1 MTGGLLGLMALFV
14 AANVVSIA
22 PFLGFLRGLLAVAG
36 IVVTIAALQI
46 GFGAVILTRGGRRRD
61 YARYSTD
68 EAWEAAMKVE
78 VDEAVEDV
86 ESTKPED
93 KERGDA

>member
-1 MTGGLLGLMALFV
+1 M
-14 AANVVSIA
+14 A

-36 IVVTIAALQI
+36 FVVTVAAMQI

-61 YARYSTD
+61 YARDAGRYSTD

-78 VDEAVEDV
+78 VGDVVDESGSNEPQAS
-86 ESTKPED
+86 STTSKKGET
-93 KERGDA
+93 GDA